1 MKKIFRLSNLYF
13 TILLLSFFAATNI
26 FSITAGVTVIKTHDT
41 GLDQEKLSNA
51 LQSEL
56 QKQKAVTIRDRD
68 AFKVAWEQIAQCKAG
83 IVKCDENNAEM
94 KMLNILVF
102 GDIHK
107 HTEGYIF
114 NLRAVSQKTYAVLY
128 SGSITGKN
136 QDNLIADL
144 ASELSDKL
152 KAIGASETSF
162 EDQEKQGEGGFRI
175 AIYKIKAANE
185 AAQKVPIGNIL
196 DSVLTTAFKNKGKF
210 QIVENSRIADIMN
223 EKRLAMSGL
232 VETNAPLF
240 EARGITHYLAG
251 SLKVYNSDR
260 ILSYQ
265 IINVKTGLPIVT
277 SMIEWEDEKQLAVAM
292 EEVAAKTNEEVFHVN
307 GKLSIEACEPSGV
320 SIFLENKEQGSRLD
334 EIGLCPKTVEDMP
347 KGKYTLVFK
356 HEDRDTMSQEVEIKA
371 METTKIPLVKMPSID
386 LTAFQSGGSLEGQ
399 GKYQEAI
406 TSYQEFYKRYPRHRM
421 SAYAMYREGFITQ
434 IYLKNFEK
442 GRKILE
448 EVIKR
453 RPDYEILT
461 EAYTGIAFGYQAAG
475 NTEKSKEIFKMIIEQ
490 YPGTSAADAARQCL
504 DVGCKL

>member
-1 MKKIFRLSNLYF
+1 MKKLIISIIGICLVVSSNVY
-13 TILLLSFFAATNI
+13 SV
-26 FSITAGVTVIKTHDT
+26 TAGVTVVKTHDS
-41 GLDQEKLSNA
+41 GLDQEKISNS
-51 LQSEL
+51 LQTEL
-56 QKQKAVTIRDRD
+56 QKQKGVTIRDRD
-68 AFKVAWEQIAQCKAG
+68 AFQVAWEQVTQCKAG
-83 IVKCDENNAEM
+83 IVKCDDNNAEM

-107 HTEGYIF
+107 HTDGYIF
-114 NLRAVSQKTYAVLY
+114 NLRAVSQKTYSVLY

-136 QDNLIADL
+136 PDNLVVDL
-144 ASELSDKL
+144 ASELNDKF
-152 KAIGASETSF
+152 KAIASSETSF

-175 AIYKIKAANE
+175 AIYKIKASNE
-185 AAQKVPIGNIL
+185 AAQKIPIGNIL

-251 SLKVYNSDR
+251 SLKVYNNDR
-260 ILSYQ
+260 VLSYQ

-277 SMIEWEDEKQLAVAM
+277 SMIEWEDEKQLAAAM
-292 EEVAAKTNEEVFHVN
+292 EEVASKTNEEVFHVN
-307 GKLSIEACEPSGV
+307 GKLTVEACEPDGV
-320 SIFLENKEQGSRLD
+320 SIFIENKEQGSRLD
-334 EIGLCPKTVEDMP
+334 EIGLCPKTIEDMP

-356 HEDRDTMSQEVEIKA
+356 HEDRDTMSQEIEIKA
-371 METTKIPLVKMPSID
+371 METTKVPLIKMPPID
-386 LTAFQSGGSLEGQ
+386 MSAFQNGGSLEGQ

-406 TSYQEFYKRYPRHRM
+406 ASYQEFYKRYPRHRM
-421 SAYAMYREGFITQ
+421 SGYAMYREGFITQ

-448 EVIKR
+448 DVIKR

-475 NTEKSKEIFKMIIEQ
+475 NSEKSKEIFKMIIEQ
-490 YPGTSAADAARQCL
+490 YPGTSAADAARTCL
-504 DVGCKL
+504 DTGCRL